1 MDAPAP
7 SLAEEAKTD
16 AAEKSK
22 AKDSGEANAPEP
34 GIELAPWDPDTP
46 YLRALKAAS
55 GEAQLRV
62 YFAERQRH
70 GHAPAFFLDVA
81 DFFFKQKKNQF
92 GMQVLSNIAEL
103 RLEDAPLL
111 RVLAHRLA
119 ELDELELAASI
130 FEEVLRLRPEEPQS
144 YRDLALVLAR
154 LKQYE
159 RAMELLAHVIMN
171 QWDRFDAIEVIALME
186 LNTIIPK
193 ARAAGIEKIPVDP
206 RLVKL
211 LDLDVRISLT
221 WDADLT
227 DIDLWVIEP
236 SGEKTYY
243 ADNLSTIGG
252 LVSRDFTQGYGPEE
266 YVLRRAMPGKYVVQ
280 TNFYGSGAQT
290 LTGAVTLQLDLFTNF
305 GRPNE
310 KHKSITLRLSE
321 AKETFTVGTLEF

>member
-1 MDAPAP
+1 VA
-7 SLAEEAKTD
+7 EAKEEVADKKTASGGD
-16 AAEKSK
+16 AAQT
-22 AKDSGEANAPEP
+22 PEP

-46 YLRALKAAS
+46 YLRELKAAN
-55 GEAQLRV
+55 GDAQLRV
-62 YFAERQRH
+62 YFAERKKH
-70 GHAPAFFLDVA
+70 GNAPAFFLDVA
-81 DFFFKQKKNQF
+81 DFFFKQKKDEL
-92 GMQVLSNIAEL
+92 GLQVLSNVAEL

-111 RVLAHRLA
+111 RVLAQRLA
-119 ELDELELAASI
+119 QLDQLELAALI

-154 LKQYE
+154 LKQYP

-171 QWDRFDAIEVIALME
+171 QWARFDAIEVIALME

-193 ARAAGIEKIPVDP
+193 ARAAGIQKIPVDQ

-211 LDLDVRISLT
+211 LDLDVRISLS

-236 SGEKTYY
+236 SGERTYY
-243 ADNLSTIGG
+243 GHNLSTIGG

-266 YVLRRAMPGKYVVQ
+266 YVLHRAMRGKYVVQ

-290 LTGAVTLQLDLFTNF
+290 LTGAVTLQLDLFTNY

-310 KHKSITLRLSE
+310 KRKSITLRLSE
-321 AKETFTVGTLEF
+321 QKETFTVGTLEF